1 MKQLLIPVLLMG
13 CLAGCSSSP
22 LNFINSGES
31 QLLDQVKPLLVKQG
45 YQDTIEVKN
54 LHKTNGAENGDTYTL
69 DIAYDAVFKVG
80 YADLANKVAPAAAE
94 AMQKG
99 TQSNSSLAQ
108 GIGALGGAFDAL
120 SLAAMRLGYGDF
132 KAGDKFVQQD
142 SVTFTKTENGWQIS
156 SQPRTIP

>member
-13 CLAGCSSSP
+13 CLAGCSGSP
-22 LNFINSGES
+22 LNLNSGES

-54 LHKTNGAENGDTYTL
+54 LHKTNGAEYGDTYRL
-69 DIAYDAVFKVG
+69 DIAYDAVFKVS

-99 TQSNSSLAQ
+99 TQNNSSLAQ
-108 GIGALGGAFDAL
+108 GIGALGGAVDAL
-120 SLAAMRLGYGDF
+120 GLAAMRLGYGDF
-132 KAGDKFVQQD
+132 KAGDKFVQRD

-156 SQPRTIP
+156 SQPGTVP